1 MGRLSGKIALVT
13 GGASGIGLTCVER
26 FLAEGARVIATDI
39 NPDAQL
45 ENDHLLSVKHDVT
58 SEKGW
63 QDTIDIAI
71 QKFGRIDI
79 CVNNAGIGARSPKSI
94 CDTDLSEWNH
104 VLDVNI
110 NGVFL
115 GLKHGMRAM
124 RETGGAIVNMGSVH
138 SFVAIP
144 NASAYCA
151 SKGAVLRLTKAAALE
166 GAEMV
171 PQIRVN
177 SVHPGYV
184 NTPLIGARM
193 GQVPELEA
201 NIKSKTPMG
210 RLARPEEIASGV
222 LNLVT
227 DDASYVT
234 GSAVTIDGGYT
245 AR

>member
-1 MGRLSGKIALVT
+1 MCIRDS
-13 GGASGIGLTCVER
+13 
-26 FLAEGARVIATDI
+26 
-39 NPDAQL
+39 
-45 ENDHLLSVKHDVT
+45 
-58 SEKGW
+58 
-63 QDTIDIAI
+63 
-71 QKFGRIDI
+71 
-79 CVNNAGIGARSPKSI
+79 
-94 CDTDLSEWNH
+94 
-104 VLDVNI
+104 
-110 NGVFL
+110 
-115 GLKHGMRAM
+115 
-124 RETGGAIVNMGSVH
+124 VNMGSVH

-151 SKGAVLRLTKAAALE
+151 SKGAVLLLTKAAALE
-166 GAEMV
+166 GAEMA

-210 RLARPEEIASGV
+210 RLARPEEIATGV